1 LSRCPRTGPIIFALA
16 VGLSSADFASAK
28 RAATAQVF
36 DRTFLCSTMPIG
48 GGQYQFEIRAQEG
61 IRESR
66 TTWRSL
72 AFASARIGRITIG
85 PSQLDNSLAWAG
97 AGRASANTNLEEY
110 DTRSPY
116 PAKVHGTLALNQKA
130 CGPASARIQLTARGL
145 DGGPAGQLGVE
156 YDCAA
161 PRRVL
166 IRLRATLATRAP
178 FYRERHFLKTKA
190 TLQSAYLAIRTQAG
204 KPLAFAAVSQ
214 SGKARLFTAPNCVA
228 D

>member
-1 LSRCPRTGPIIFALA
+1 MRGSALVSLAAPLACVWLTQTTGAGTTAPA
-16 VGLSSADFASAK
+16 VI
-28 RAATAQVF
+28 
-36 DRTFLCSTMPIG
+36 DRTLLCSTHSIG
-48 GGQYQFEIRAQEG
+48 GGLYQFEIRAQEG
-61 IRESR
+61 IRQTR

-72 AFASARIGRITIG
+72 AFAAARIGRITIG
-85 PSQLDNSLAWAG
+85 PSQLDNSLAWVG
-97 AGRASANTNLEEY
+97 AGRASAATNLEEY

-130 CGPASARIQLTARGL
+130 CSPSRTRVPLTAKGL

-166 IRLRATLATRAP
+166 IRLRATLAARAP
-178 FYRERHFLKTKA
+178 VYRDGHFLKTKA
-190 TLQSAYLAIRTQAG
+190 TLDSAYLAIRTRTG
-204 KPLAFAAVSQ
+204 KPLAFAAVFT
-214 SGKARLFTAPNCVA
+214 SGKARLFVGASCLP

>member
-1 LSRCPRTGPIIFALA
+1 MRRSALVSLAALLACVWLTQTVGAGTTAPA
-16 VGLSSADFASAK
+16 VI
-28 RAATAQVF
+28 
-36 DRTFLCSTMPIG
+36 DRTLLCSTFSIG
-48 GGQYQFEIRAQEG
+48 GGLHQFEIRAQEG
-61 IRESR
+61 IRQTR

-72 AFASARIGRITIG
+72 AFAAARIGRITIG

-97 AGRASANTNLEEY
+97 AGRASATTNLEEY

-130 CGPASARIQLTARGL
+130 CRPSSARVPLTAKGL

-166 IRLRATLATRAP
+166 IRLRATLAARAP
-178 FYRERHFLKTKA
+178 VYRDRHFQKTKA
-190 TLQSAYLAIRTQAG
+190 TLDSAYLAIRTRTG
-204 KPLAFAAVSQ
+204 KPLAFAAVFK
-214 SGKARLFTAPNCVA
+214 SGKARLFTSPRCLA

>member
-1 LSRCPRTGPIIFALA
+1 
-16 VGLSSADFASAK
+16 
-28 RAATAQVF
+28 
-36 DRTFLCSTMPIG
+36 MPIG
-48 GGQYQFEIRAQEG
+48 GGQYQFEIRAQEA

-85 PSQLDNSLAWAG
+85 PSQLDNSLVWAG
-97 AGRASANTNLEEY
+97 AGRPSAATNLEEY

-130 CGPASARIQLTARGL
+130 CRATSTRVPMTGKGL

-161 PRRVL
+161 PRLVL
-166 IRLRATLATRAP
+166 IRLRATLAARAP
-178 FYRERHFLKTKA
+178 VYRERDFLKTKA
-190 TLQSAYLAIRTQAG
+190 TLQSAQLAIRTRVG
-204 KPLAFAAVSQ
+204 KALAFAAVFQ
-214 SGKARLFTAPNCVA
+214 SGKARLFVAPSCVA

>member
-1 LSRCPRTGPIIFALA
+1 MRLGVLAALFVSVSLAQTSVAGTTAPA
-16 VGLSSADFASAK
+16 VI
-28 RAATAQVF
+28 
-36 DRTFLCSTMPIG
+36 DRTLLCSTHSIG
-48 GGQYQFEIRAQEG
+48 GGLYQFEIRAQEG
-61 IRESR
+61 IRQSR

-72 AFASARIGRITIG
+72 AFAAARIGRITIG

-97 AGRASANTNLEEY
+97 AGRASATTNLEEY

-130 CGPASARIQLTARGL
+130 CRPSSARVALTAKRL

-166 IRLRATLATRAP
+166 IRLRATLASRAP
-178 FYRERHFLKTKA
+178 VYQDRHFLKTKA
-190 TLQSAYLAIRTQAG
+190 TLESAYLAIRTQAG
-204 KPLAFAAVSQ
+204 RPLAFAAVFT
-214 SGKARLFTAPNCVA
+214 SGKARLFVAANCLP